1 MKTRMAKYY
10 SSTDVYERTKKNE
23 KLYQA
28 VDEELYSEPKYNNTS
43 ILEGGKEI
51 DISKLRTI
59 IDGKEGYEPIR
70 TKPEYDFIE
79 SKEERIKEET
89 IHDINEILELAKKNR
104 KFIDEAIEKNKY
116 NDVDINARR
125 IKLYDEEEKHEY
137 KKEKDDDTTTTALNI
152 LSDLKPTENTV
163 VTDPID
169 SDLEKEFASH
179 ETEYTGSVTF
189 TNNDFED
196 VNESIKRDTKIVKIV
211 IVLMIFV
218 LLLIGTYAYWYF
230 IYNK

>member
-59 IDGKEGYEPIR
+59 INGKEGYEPTR

-104 KFIDEAIEKNKY
+104 KFI
-116 NDVDINARR
+116 DINARR